1 MKTEPRC
8 SKGKPDFTAA
18 SGDKERRI
26 HLTGTIQIADFDMQI
41 AEILLVH
48 RNTFIHRFKWTEYR
62 TGRQIDGMTFCVS
75 GIASF
80 DCGDSVF
87 ELHPGQAVFL
97 PACSSYVLHC
107 ESEEPFI
114 HYTVNFRLNRD
125 GIPADQ
131 TAFSEI
137 LTGKLWHLTAPDSMG
152 IYQPRF
158 EALLSVWQ
166 SKQNGYRVMSKAMI
180 YELLYLY
187 FTDAGR
193 EHRNKDEY
201 NRLRPAKKLLDEHY
215 MDSQRIAALA
225 ELCGMSETH
234 FRRMFVKLFAVSPS
248 EYRLR
253 KRILRAKDLLLS
265 GQYTI
270 SEAAREVGFSDP
282 NYFARIF
289 RLKEGISPSEFMK

>member
-1 MKTEPRC
+1 M
-8 SKGKPDFTAA
+8 
-18 SGDKERRI
+18 
-26 HLTGTIQIADFDMQI
+26 TGSIQVADFDIQI

-48 RNTFIHRFKWTEYR
+48 RNTFVHRFKWTEYR
-62 TGRQIDGMTFCVS
+62 TGRLIDGMTFCVS
-75 GIASF
+75 GRASF
-80 DCGDSVF
+80 DYGDSSF
-87 ELHPGQAVFL
+87 ELTPGQAVFL
-97 PACSSYVLHC
+97 PACSSYVVRC

-114 HYTVNFRLNRD
+114 HYTVNFRLDRSEMT
-125 GIPADQ
+125 AEQ

-137 LTGKLWHLTAPDSMG
+137 LSGKLRHITSTEKAET
-152 IYQPRF
+152 YQPRL
-158 EALLSVWQ
+158 EELLSVWQ
-166 SKQNGYRVMSKAMI
+166 SKRNGYRVMAKALI

-193 EHRNKDEY
+193 THRNKDEY
-201 NRLRPAKKLLDEHY
+201 NKLLPAKRLLDENY
-215 MDSQRIAALA
+215 MGSQSVAELA

-234 FRRMFVKLFAVSPS
+234 FRRMFAKLFAVPPT

-270 SEAAREVGFSDP
+270 SEAARQVGFSDP

-289 RLKEGISPSEFMK
+289 KLKEGVSPSEFIK